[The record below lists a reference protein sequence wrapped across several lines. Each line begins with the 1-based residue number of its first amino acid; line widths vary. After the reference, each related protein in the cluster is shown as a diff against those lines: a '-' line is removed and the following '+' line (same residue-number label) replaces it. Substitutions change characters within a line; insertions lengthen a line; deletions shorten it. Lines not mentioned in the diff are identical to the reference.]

1 MSTSRRLTSPNIM
14 VGTTRPK
21 RDDVDQYYRIED
33 LGPLLRRRRRELR
46 RSLRDLADEID
57 VSFNTLS
64 RVERGHV
71 PDLKNF
77 RKIVDWLG
85 LPADAF
91 LFAEEERSVDAPQLV
106 ARQLRADPLL
116 RPEEAER
123 IAAVVE
129 EMYRSLVAERAPV
142 LAVHLRSAKSF
153 TPAAA
158 AALADVLSEMRT
170 RLEREERD
178 GA

>member
-1 MSTSRRLTSPNIM
+1 
-14 VGTTRPK
+14 
-21 RDDVDQYYRIED
+21 
-33 LGPLLRRRRRELR
+33 
-46 RSLRDLADEID
+46 
-57 VSFNTLS
+57 
-64 RVERGHV
+64 
-71 PDLKNF
+71 
-77 RKIVDWLG
+77 VDWLG
-85 LPADAF
+85 LPSDAF
-91 LFAEEERSVDAPQLV
+91 LVAEEERSVDTPQLI
-106 ARQLRADPLL
+106 ARHLRSDPLL

-123 IAAVVE
+123 IAAAVE

-158 AALADVLSEMRT
+158 AAFADVLSEMRT